1 MEFRILG
8 PLEVSGAG
16 RPSLITSARQR
27 ALLALLI
34 LNANQVLTPD
44 RIINELWGETPPES
58 GAKAVVFHVG
68 KLREVLEPD
77 RARGE
82 PGSVLVT
89 RPAGYLL
96 AVDPESVDVV
106 RFEQLAAAGRTLLS
120 SDPEAAAAKLRCA
133 LLEWRGDALV
143 DFTYEPFAQAE
154 IRRLEEL
161 RLRVT
166 EDRLEAD
173 LELGQHDTVVGEL
186 EGLVNDNPLRERLRG
201 QLMLAL
207 YRCGRQ
213 SEALRICQEGRRL
226 LGEELGIELSAELRQ
241 LEELILRQDPALEL
255 LRTESSERPARNP
268 YKGLRAFGEVDAD
281 DFFGRESLIDR
292 LVERLSEVME
302 AGRFLTV
309 VGPSGSGKSSVVR
322 AGLNPALRGGAISG
336 SERWLITVMYPG
348 SRPWE
353 ELEAALLRVADQ
365 PWEDLQSELDV
376 DSHGLARA
384 LLRIL
389 PSDDPCLLLVV
400 DQLEELFSLVDDET
414 RDRFLSALLDAT
426 AVEHSRLLVI
436 ATLRA
441 DFFDRLL
448 RHPRVGEEV
457 RAGIEVITQLTKQ
470 ELERAITKPGAAV
483 GVDFEPG
490 LVPEIVSEVANQPGT
505 LPMLQYALTE
515 LFDQHKSGSIGRATF
530 AEFGGVLAA
539 LGNRAEQTYI
549 ELTTPEAQE
558 ASRQLFLGLVTSGEG
573 GQAVA
578 TRVTR
583 RELDSLFGPAAP
595 LQEVLD
601 RFGRRRLL
609 TFDRDP
615 RGEPTVE
622 VAHEALLVRWPRLAA
637 WVDEQ
642 QEDLWLRSRLHA
654 AAEEWIRAER
664 DDGFLLSAGR
674 LDLLESFASAT
685 MLKLTPA
692 DEDFLEASI
701 NERRRQEAEDAARTA
716 HERELERRAAKRL
729 RSLVAVLA
737 TAVLVGSILLIIVY
751 GQSQS
756 ARRQEAI
763 ASARLLTADSIG
775 NLTVD
780 PELSL
785 LLGLEAAASTAGEGY
800 VLEEALDAVHWGL
813 QDSGISYPPTEAPVA
828 TRTALEGPRGVFLVP
843 PGVLMEYAAENL
855 QREFTSDE
863 CRTYL
868 HQGTCPEPRDWS
880 GDELD
885 VMTADGLVPVDG
897 LATASQAGTRVY
909 VSAEFEGELGPV
921 FADFTEQHG
930 ISVSW
935 TSGSGADGSE
945 TEGRRPDVVLTA
957 STGLIA
963 SQAEQGHLID
973 MGAFVEVEWARVG
986 LDDYLFELAIQDENR
1001 LYSFPWAV
1009 SVSSLIW
1016 YPLQEFEDAGYG
1028 IPQTWDELTVLSER
1042 MTAEGRTPWCLGI
1055 DSSSNPG
1062 DVATDWV
1069 EDLVL
1074 HAAGPEAYDRW
1085 VDHDLLF
1092 SDSAVGDAYE
1102 RFGRIAYGEGFV
1114 LGDSVSI
1121 NDIERELAAW
1131 PMFTDPLQCWLHR
1144 DGSESRAVWP
1154 QASEVALAA
1163 FRFPTIDPRYSNAL
1177 TGHVYMITVLRD
1189 RPEVRTLVEY
1199 LLTGE
1204 MATKLAN
1211 APSADGILPAREVDP
1226 WWYRDEMRKNET
1238 RESEDL
1244 LLRTALRAGLFR
1256 AGAVRFDAS
1265 TGRIRGFSS
1274 KPRHLSELGQ
1284 DRGCPAAHP
1293 SPRRNGPGMAVIPLD
1308 FGVFSAG
1315 LAMRH
1320 IAVLLAVLVLV
1331 VAGCGGDD
1339 APAEPAATTTQVPAT
1354 TQPAAESTTSFLSV
1368 DEAVDATVVYEPGN
1382 CTYLG
1387 PVVVPR
1393 GTKLA
1398 FKFDDGGHAVLFVV
1412 GGVIDGTT
1420 REEIIEYFETWG
1432 GPNAGPLGAPYYS
1445 AGNPQFQRGAGWM
1458 VVEFRDDGDWTVECL
1473 TPSDLPNTRYLGGM
1487 IKVIEG

>member
-1 MEFRILG
+1 MEFRVLG
-8 PLEVSGAG
+8 PLEVFGAG
-16 RPSLITSARQR
+16 RPLLITSARQR

-34 LNANQVLTPD
+34 VNANRVLTPD
-44 RIINELWGETPPES
+44 RIIEELWGETPPES

-68 KLREVLEPD
+68 KLRETLEPD
-77 RARGE
+77 RPKGD

-89 RPAGYLL
+89 ESAGYILD
-96 AVDPESVDVV
+96 ADPESIDAV
-106 RFEQLAAAGRTLLS
+106 RFERLANEGRALLAHDPDAAAT
-120 SDPEAAAAKLRCA
+120 KLRDA
-133 LLEWRGDALV
+133 LSEWRGDPLL
-143 DFTYEPFAQAE
+143 DFIYEPFAQPE

-161 RLRVT
+161 RLRAT
-166 EDRLEAD
+166 EDRLDAD
-173 LELGQHDTVVGEL
+173 LKLGRHDALVGES
-186 EGLVNDNPLRERLRG
+186 EALVDDNPLRERLRG

-213 SEALRICQEGRRL
+213 AEALRVCQEGRRL
-226 LGEELGIELSAELRQ
+226 LGEELGIELSPELRQ
-241 LEELILRQDPALEL
+241 LEELILCQDPALEMPGPEPL
-255 LRTESSERPARNP
+255 ETALRNP

-292 LVERLSEVME
+292 LVDGLSEVME

-322 AGLNPALRGGAISG
+322 AGLIPALRGGAVTG
-336 SERWLITVMYPG
+336 SEHWLITLMYPG

-365 PWEDLQSELDV
+365 PRENLQSELEL

-389 PSDDPCLLLVV
+389 PSDDSCLLLVV
-400 DQLEELFSLVDDET
+400 DQLEELFSLVDDKT

-457 RAGIEVITQLTKQ
+457 RAGIEVITQLNKR
-470 ELERAITKPGAAV
+470 ELERAITNPGAAV
-483 GVDFEPG
+483 GVDFEPD
-490 LVPEIVSEVANQPGT
+490 LVAEIVSEVANRPGT

-515 LFDQHKSGSIGRATF
+515 LFDQHKSGSIGIATF
-530 AEFGGVLAA
+530 PEFGGVLAA

-549 ELTTPEAQE
+549 ELTPEAQE
-558 ASRQLFLGLVTSGEG
+558 AARQLFLGLVTSGEG

-578 TRVTR
+578 TRVPQM
-583 RELDSLFGPAAP
+583 ELESVLHPGAP
-595 LQEVLD
+595 LQELLD

-622 VAHEALLVRWPRLAA
+622 VAHEALLSHWPRLAA

-674 LDLLESFASAT
+674 LDFFESFASAT
-685 MLKLTPA
+685 MLKLAPA

-716 HERELERRAAKRL
+716 HERELERRATKRL

-737 TAVLVGSILLIIVY
+737 TAVLAGSVLLLIVF
-751 GQSQS
+751 GQSQT

-763 ASARLLTADSIG
+763 ASARALVAASTSM
-775 NLTVD
+775 LTVD

-785 LLGLEAAASTAGEGY
+785 LLGLEAAASTAGQGY
-800 VLEEALDAVHWGL
+800 VLEEAMDAVHWGL
-813 QDSGISYPPTEAPVA
+813 QDSGITYPRIETSIA
-828 TRTALEGPRGVFLVP
+828 TRAALEGPRGVFLVP
-843 PGVLMEYAAENL
+843 PGMLMEYAAENL
-855 QREFTSDE
+855 ERELTSEE

-868 HQGTCPEPRDWS
+868 HQDTCPEPQDWS

-885 VMTADGLVPVDG
+885 VMTADGPVPVDS
-897 LATASQAGTRVY
+897 LATASVAGTRIY

-930 ISVSW
+930 IGVSW
-935 TSGSGADGSE
+935 QSGSGAHGSE
-945 TEGRRPDVVLTA
+945 AEGRGPDVVLIA
-957 STGLIA
+957 STGLIT

-973 MGAFVEVEWARVG
+973 MGTFVEIDAPRIG
-986 LDDYLFELAIQDENR
+986 LDDYLLGLAIQDEDR
-1001 LYSFPWAV
+1001 LYAFPWAV
-1009 SVSSLIW
+1009 SVSSLVW
-1016 YPLQEFEDAGYG
+1016 YPLQEFEDAGYD
-1028 IPQTWDELTVLSER
+1028 IPQTWDELIVLSEQ
-1042 MTAEGRTPWCLGI
+1042 MVADGRTPWCLGI
-1055 DSSSNPG
+1055 DSSSSPG

-1092 SDSAVGDAYE
+1092 ADSTVRDAYE
-1102 RFGRIAYGEGFV
+1102 RFGRVAYGEGFV

-1121 NDIERELAAW
+1121 NHIERELAAW

-1144 DGSESRAVWP
+1144 DGSVSRAAWP
-1154 QASEVALAA
+1154 QASAVELGA
-1163 FRFPTIDPRYSNAL
+1163 FRFPAIDPQYSNAL
-1177 TGHVYMITVLRD
+1177 TGHVYMITVRRD
-1189 RPEVRTLVEY
+1189 RPEVRRLVEY

-1204 MATKLAN
+1204 VAVKLAD
-1211 APSADGILPAREVDP
+1211 APTVDGILPARDVNP
-1226 WWYRDEMRKNET
+1226 WWYADGMR
-1238 RESEDL
+1238 RSEDL
-1244 LLRTALRAGLFR
+1244 LLRTALQAGLFR
-1256 AGAVRFDAS
+1256 AGASDSMPLQVGSDAFPQS
-1265 TGRIRGFSS
+1265 LVTYVN
-1274 KPRHLSELGQ
+1274 LGKSATAQ
-1284 DRGCPAAHP
+1284 QLPQVLNETDRAWP
-1293 SPRRNGPGMAVIPLD
+1293 
-1308 FGVFSAG
+1308 
-1315 LAMRH
+1315 
-1320 IAVLLAVLVLV
+1320 
-1331 VAGCGGDD
+1331 
-1339 APAEPAATTTQVPAT
+1339 
-1354 TQPAAESTTSFLSV
+1354 
-1368 DEAVDATVVYEPGN
+1368 
-1382 CTYLG
+1382 
-1387 PVVVPR
+1387 
-1393 GTKLA
+1393 
-1398 FKFDDGGHAVLFVV
+1398 
-1412 GGVIDGTT
+1412 
-1420 REEIIEYFETWG
+1420 
-1432 GPNAGPLGAPYYS
+1432 
-1445 AGNPQFQRGAGWM
+1445 
-1458 VVEFRDDGDWTVECL
+1458 
-1473 TPSDLPNTRYLGGM
+1473 
-1487 IKVIEG
+1487 